1 MKSLCH
7 TMKLQNSII
16 KHWKFL
22 KKNASLFNLGVGLIS
37 ISIVFQQ
44 SEKLSLNAK

>member
-1 MKSLCH
+1 
-7 TMKLQNSII
+7 MKLQNSII
-16 KHWKFL
+16 KHWKFFE
-22 KKNASLFNLGVGLIS
+22 KKNASLFNLGVGLVS